1 MSGSIDRKGKT
12 LKETEEETIRIKN
25 EMDTSVTSDFP
36 KIMAIIPDKEK
47 RLKIIGDLMEILDD
61 QKSIQEEKN
70 KSYVEL
76 FKKMRTALENS
87 HTYWKKLQHHS
98 SSTARLSEEIAAETA
113 IMESSRQE
121 LRIKIDDIQ

>member
-1 MSGSIDRKGKT
+1 MSGSIDRKKKT

-87 HTYWKKLQHHS
+87 HTYWKKLQHHR
-98 SSTARLSEEIAAETA
+98 SSTARLSEEIVAETA